1 MQEQMYFPEGGVGSF
16 LTSNMDEMPDN
27 VLAFGQPRGINS
39 MGDVA
44 NRMAQMGRNGDTE
57 LAHVNRDEIII
68 DRNMARD
75 PRIRN
80 AMAEVFS
87 DNDMDL
93 SLIHI

>member
-1 MQEQMYFPEGGVGSF
+1 
-16 LTSNMDEMPDN
+16 MPDN

-68 DRNMARD
+68 DRTWPA
-75 PRIRN
+75 IRGSGTLWRRFLVTMTWTWRVTRL
-80 AMAEVFS
+80 ATR
-87 DNDMDL
+87 L
-93 SLIHI
+93 TL